1 MRLDKL
7 FSVDIALNFDLLA
20 MKILKSLYTYRNED
34 FPLPGVDLCFESV
47 VGLPLRLGHSVPV
60 LGSVDFQ
67 QDLEQRLVLLPST
80 TKIKSSSYT
89 SFTYS
94 TGMGVKCNATQ
105 SVQIKSILKLKLTQ

>member
-1 MRLDKL
+1 MSLGNL
-7 FSVDIALNFDLLA
+7 SSVEIAKNFDLLA
-20 MKILKSLYTYRNED
+20 RKFLNSLCTYRNED
-34 FPLPGVDLCFESV
+34 FSLPSVDLCFESV

-89 SFTYS
+89 SFIVP
-94 TGMGVKCNATQ
+94 GWE
-105 SVQIKSILKLKLTQ
+105 